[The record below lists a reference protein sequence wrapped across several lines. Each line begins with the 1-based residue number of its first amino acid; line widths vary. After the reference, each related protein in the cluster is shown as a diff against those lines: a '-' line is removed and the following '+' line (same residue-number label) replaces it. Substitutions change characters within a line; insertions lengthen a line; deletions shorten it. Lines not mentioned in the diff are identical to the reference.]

1 MADTGLK
8 TSGTITDSG
17 SAGTN
22 PPYDKWADPSNA
34 SSINASVA
42 SFAVAD
48 PALSGL
54 VGFPIVRISTTLQF
68 RNFNASVPTGATI
81 NGIEVV
87 VTRDNGTSIGGGGQ
101 ARDYQLQLVIGGTAT
116 GTDKADTATY
126 YPSTI
131 TGKTYGSSTDLWG
144 LTPTD
149 TQVNA
154 TDFGVDFRIQDNAMS
169 GVDSIGGI
177 GLDAIQVKIYYTTGG
192 GGGTTVTAESGTLT
206 LTGGNATITQAVSVP
221 ANTGTLALT
230 GGNAV
235 IATGLN
241 VPADTG
247 SLTLAG
253 GNAVILMADSVIAGS
268 GTLAL
273 TGSNAVIALE
283 DNIVGDSGSLALTG
297 NSADIS
303 EGESITAETGTLA
316 LSGNE
321 AIISTDEGI
330 LADTGVLTLSGNEAV
345 VILEETVTGE
355 TGSLTLTGN
364 EASVTTGES
373 VTLESGSLTLTGS
386 EAVITSSD
394 TVVADTGTLALT
406 GSDAVITE
414 NENISLES
422 GTLTL
427 TGNDATITEQ
437 TASDVVAESGTLA
450 LTGNEAVIITSSSI
464 PAESGSLALTGSNAV
479 IDEGIT
485 VVAESGSIGL
495 TGNNALITEAQSVIA
510 STGTLTLN
518 GNNAVINEGVTASSG
533 ALTLTGSNAVIEI
546 DASVTV
552 IADSGTLTLTG
563 NQAVIIE
570 GKQVIADTGVLTLVG
585 SNAVINE
592 EVTASSGVLILVGG
606 NAVIISNDNVP
617 ASSGSLTLVGSD
629 AFIGTT
635 LPPVDGGIP
644 SFIPFSEILRQRVE
658 LIPMR
663 NQILLDNVEMARLRT
678 YTGVWK
684 KLQNICDYQMNDE
697 PQAVVRFDPDAV
709 YSTVTGV
716 NPVKDRFYL
725 DADKAYRH
733 GLCYQITGET
743 KYAVKAQQIID
754 DWAFKLRE
762 INGSVP
768 QGYIN
773 FRIAHYIMAGAW
785 VRNVEGWD
793 GNLFETFLLRIEHL
807 SRWER
812 FNNVGAWGILFNI
825 CIASYQNDPSKLALW
840 SERLQAQILEQ
851 VSSNGVMTGEVTR
864 NGGTGK
870 QGIAYSNFGMLPWA
884 MAGEVLAKEG
894 YTIFGTPAGDRLG
907 LAYYQL
913 MEWILN
919 PRQFPYYTGDVT
931 LMDSPWQVTYVYI
944 MQKYYSNDNADRVI
958 AMKEH
963 QVPNSFMLD
972 FLFGFQWNP
981 TSEIEKYG

>member
-8 TSGTITDSG
+8 ASGTITDSG

-42 SFAVAD
+42 SFFVAD
-48 PALSGL
+48 PALSGV

-81 NGIEVV
+81 DGIEVV
-87 VTRDNGTSIGGGGQ
+87 VTRDDGTSIGGGGQ
-101 ARDYQLQLVIGGTAT
+101 ARDYQLQLVVGGTAT

-154 TDFGVDFRIQDNAMS
+154 TNFGVDFRIQDNATS
-169 GVDSIGGI
+169 GLDSVGGI

-192 GGGTTVTAESGTLT
+192 GGTDVTAASGTLT

-230 GGNAV
+230 GSNAV
-235 IATGLN
+235 INEGVTAGSGTLALTGSEAIITTGQS
-241 VPADTG
+241 VIADTG
-247 SLTLAG
+247 SLT
-253 GNAVILMADSVIAGS
+253 
-268 GTLAL
+268 L

-283 DNIVGDSGSLALTG
+283 DNIVAH
-297 NSADIS
+297 
-303 EGESITAETGTLA
+303 
-316 LSGNE
+316 
-321 AIISTDEGI
+321 
-330 LADTGVLTLSGNEAV
+330 
-345 VILEETVTGE
+345 
-355 TGSLTLTGN
+355 TGSLTLVGS

-414 NENISLES
+414 NENISLDS
-422 GTLTL
+422 GTLVL
-427 TGNDATITEQ
+427 TGNEASITEQ
-437 TASDVVAESGTLA
+437 TASDVVAESGSLA
-450 LTGNEAVIITSSSI
+450 LAGNEAVVITSDSV

-495 TGNNALITEAQSVIA
+495 TGSNAIITEAQSVTA

-546 DASVTV
+546 DTSVTV
-552 IADSGTLTLTG
+552 IADSGTLTLAG
-563 NQAVIIE
+563 NQAVVIE

-617 ASSGSLTLVGSD
+617 ASSGSLTLVGND
-629 AFIGTT
+629 VFIGTT
-635 LPPVDGGIP
+635 LPPIDGGIP

-981 TSEIEKYG
+981 TSEIEKLG